1 MQSFQI
7 YLYLFFFGRTLLPL
21 GFFFFFNN
29 FIYLYVAVLD
39 LGCCPGFAL
48 LAVSGVYCLV
58 AALGLH
64 ISVASLVAEYG
75 L

>member
-1 MQSFQI
+1 MYLSFFWQN
-7 YLYLFFFGRTLLPL
+7 TVAT

>member
-1 MQSFQI
+1 MFFKYNCISFFWQN
-7 YLYLFFFGRTLLPL
+7 TVAT

-39 LGCCPGFAL
+39 LGGCPGFAL

-58 AALGLH
+58 AALGLR
-64 ISVASLVAEYG
+64 ISVAFLVAE
-75 L
+75 